1 MKCEYCEQE
10 LIWMHDED
18 LEDEEIVSIYWCSK
32 CDVMFE
38 MLVEDGE

>member
-18 LEDEEIVSIYWCSK
+18 FGDEGIVSIYWCSK

-38 MLVEDGE
+38 KLIEDDE

>member
-1 MKCEYCEQE
+1 MKCEYCKEK

-18 LEDEEIVSIYWCSK
+18 FEGEGIISIYWCPK